1 VVATDSLEEHVFV
14 CRGYSKTLG
23 AQSWRLGYA
32 VSHPETIK
40 SLMTHHDPIYI
51 RFVTHS
57 LSLSLLQSASVC
69 TVANLLSL

>member
-51 RFVTHS
+51 RFVTHTHT
-57 LSLSLLQSASVC
+57 LLQSASVC

>member
-1 VVATDSLEEHVFV
+1 MVATDSLEEHVFV

-51 RFVTHS
+51 RFVSRARALSRS
-57 LSLSLLQSASVC
+57 LGLAR
-69 TVANLLSL
+69 